1 MDPAELRLPTLAVPV
16 RLAVVGGEVAP
27 AELHVADAPRA
38 GRSDLLDDLG
48 ALLDDDEPF
57 VPVRIAGHIRL
68 IGKHAINWVAVKR
81 RDQTRPIPVGVESWP
96 EEPSLVT
103 TLYDRMHH
111 VELAL
116 VSGTK
121 IIGQL
126 MDSLPADRPRTIDH
140 LNRAGRFLR
149 LWTQEEHFLVNKA
162 QIVWVSEV

>member
-16 RLAVVGGEVAP
+16 RLAVVGGEAAP
-27 AELHVADAPRA
+27 AELHVADVPRV
-38 GRSDLLDDLG
+38 GRSQLLDDLG
-48 ALLDDDEPF
+48 ALLDDEPAF

-68 IGKHAINWVAVKR
+68 IGKHAIGWIAVKR
-81 RDQTRPIPVGVESWP
+81 RDETRPIPVGVEMWP
-96 EEPSLVT
+96 DEPSEVT

-116 VSGTK
+116 VGGTK

-126 MDSLPADRPRTIDH
+126 LDSLPADRPRTIDH
-140 LNRAGRFLR
+140 LNRAGRFVR
-149 LWTQEEHFLVNKA
+149 LWTQEEQFLVNRS

>member
-68 IGKHAINWVAVKR
+68 IGKQAISWVAVKR
-81 RDQTRPIPVGVESWP
+81 RDQSRPIPVGVETWP

-116 VSGTK
+116 VGGTK

-149 LWTQEEHFLVNKA
+149 LWTEEEHFLVNKG

>member
-48 ALLDDDEPF
+48 ALLDDDELF
-57 VPVRIAGHIRL
+57 VPVRMAGHIRL
-68 IGKHAINWVAVKR
+68 IGKQAINWVAVKR
-81 RDQTRPIPVGVESWP
+81 RDQSRPLPVGVETWP

-116 VSGTK
+116 VGGTK